1 MRIDCEHQIGD
12 GNCGCVARGLGK
24 SVIGEV
30 VVVVPGMV
38 VCLGSGSVEACGHMA
53 WLPWCACGSQVAWS
67 SQDNWSSVA
76 PMVVWGQVVD
86 LGQASCLEGHCPCLV
101 LGTSVVWV
109 WCQVLHVVLDEQ
121 DER

>member
-1 MRIDCEHQIGD
+1 MRIDCEHPIGD
-12 GNCGCVARGLGK
+12 GNCGCVASGEGK

-53 WLPWCACGSQVAWS
+53 WLPWCACGSQDA
-67 SQDNWSSVA
+67 WSSVA

-86 LGQASCLEGHCPCLV
+86 LGQASWLEGHCPCFV
-101 LGTSVVWV
+101 LETIAVWV
-109 WCQVLHVVLDEQ
+109 
-121 DER
+121 